1 MRYKLT
7 SKAGF
12 LCLLMAMIMQQ
23 GYAAKPDIVA
33 LRKKVKERGY
43 TFEVGENP
51 ATKYSLQQLCGAKMP
66 KVRRPRLKTM
76 TAAEQQK
83 QEAISL
89 STTFDW
95 RLLNGCTP
103 IKNQGG
109 CGSCWAFATMG
120 VVESAYLIRG
130 NVEMDFSEQW
140 LVSCTEAGDCNG
152 GWYETALD
160 YMLDKPDACE
170 GIGTPLEEQYPYQGQ
185 NADCVCP
192 IEPRFLITDW
202 SAVTENIEAMK
213 LAISTYGPIAVAV
226 SADELFQCYIGG
238 IFNAHSNDAINHA
251 VVLVGWDDTQGKEGI
266 WYLRNSWSSGWGEN
280 GYMRIEY
287 GSNNVGVAPC
297 YAEWTPEN
305 EPNYFDVPGTYP
317 TIKAALTAAGD
328 NTVITLAPGI
338 YTGPDNTNIDFGGKA
353 ITIRSSD
360 PSDPNIV
367 AVTVIDCQ
375 GTSAQPRRAFIFDKG
390 EDEKSILYGLTIRN
404 GYVQGDNDGGAVYC
418 SYSRPTFKNCVF
430 ENNIAAGYI
439 ENAGGA
445 IVLYN
450 SSPTITNCRIM
461 NNFASSYGGGVS
473 CLDASSPTISNCQIL
488 NNEAGDKGGGIYCW
502 VNSKANID
510 HTVIANNQ
518 SNNAGG
524 GIFFYESG
532 DTADPNI
539 PTLTFCTITTN
550 STNGRGGGIFGMNS
564 VIELNNSILWNNTA
578 APSNGPQIALVDKL
592 LHGTT
597 LRVNYC
603 DVSGLDQGHLIGA
616 NCTLEWGLGNINVD
630 PLFVNPALND
640 YHLKS
645 ASGHWNPQTRDWV
658 LDDGGNYDPA
668 DDENSPCIDVGDPNI
683 PPDQE
688 LQCNGGRVNI
698 GAYGN
703 TEQASRSPGQK
714 CCMQCLEAD
723 FNHDCLINLEDLV
736 RIMEDWL
743 RCNLLPRHYCDD

>member
-51 ATKYSLQQLCGAKMP
+51 ATKYSLDQLCGTKMP

-76 TAAEQQK
+76 TAAQQRK
-83 QEAISL
+83 QEATSL
-89 STTFDW
+89 PTYFDW
-95 RLLNGCTP
+95 RKLDGCTP
-103 IKNQGG
+103 IKDQGG

-317 TIKAALTAAGD
+317 TIKAAMTAAGD

-353 ITIRSSD
+353 ITIRSLD

-367 AVTVIDCQ
+367 AATIIDCQ
-375 GTSAQPRRAFIFDKG
+375 QLRRAFIFDEN
-390 EDEKSILYGLTIRN
+390 EDENSVLYGLTIRN
-404 GYVQGDNDGGAVYC
+404 GRVQDNGGAVYC
-418 SYSRPTFKNCVF
+418 DHSSPTLKNCVF
-430 ENNIAAGYI
+430 ENNTAAGYKK
-439 ENAGGA
+439 AGGA
-445 IVLYN
+445 IALYN
-450 SSPTITNCRIM
+450 SSPKIINCCIM
-461 NNFASSYGGGVS
+461 NNSASYGGGVG
-473 CLDASSPTISNCQIL
+473 CYDGSSPVISNSQIL
-488 NNEAGDKGGGIYCW
+488 NNAASDEGGGVYCW
-502 VNSKANID
+502 VNAKVFVD
-510 HTVIANNQ
+510 HTIIAQNH
-518 SNNAGG
+518 SADAGG
-524 GIFFYESG
+524 GVFFYECG
-532 DTADPNI
+532 DPDDPNM
-539 PTLTFCTITTN
+539 PTISFCTITAN
-550 STNGRGGGIFGMNS
+550 STDGFGGGIFGMDS
-564 VIELNNSILWNNTA
+564 IIELNNSILWNNIA
-578 APSNGPQIALVDKL
+578 DPSSGPQIALIDNWLNGTKL
-592 LHGTT
+592 Q
-597 LRVNYC
+597 VNYC
-603 DVSGLDQGHLIGA
+603 DVSGLDQGHLIET
-616 NCTLEWGLGNINVD
+616 NCTLEWGLGNINAE

-658 LDDGGNYDPA
+658 LDDGGNYDSS

-683 PPDQE
+683 PPERE
-688 LQCNGGRVNI
+688 LECNGGRVNI
-698 GAYGN
+698 GAYGD

-714 CCMQCLEAD
+714 CCMQCIKAD
-723 FNHDCLINLEDLV
+723 TNCDCIINLEDLIPV
-736 RIMEDWL
+736 MQEWL